1 MSLIDNVE
9 KQTGSLYSV
18 WDILPKDMPDPNA
31 KNPEDRDD
39 EEVIT
44 DDTPRRSSRI
54 PKKNPK
60 FLV

>member
-39 EEVIT
+39 EE
-44 DDTPRRSSRI
+44 
-54 PKKNPK
+54 
-60 FLV
+60 